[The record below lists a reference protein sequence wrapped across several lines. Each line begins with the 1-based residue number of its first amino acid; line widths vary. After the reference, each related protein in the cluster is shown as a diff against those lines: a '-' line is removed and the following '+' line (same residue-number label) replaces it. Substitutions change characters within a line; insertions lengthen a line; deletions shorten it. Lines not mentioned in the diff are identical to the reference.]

1 MGGNRWR
8 ERAAAAAAEEEVEEE
23 EDGSEQFHNDW
34 YEGVGTHCAA
44 DAIRH
49 SHVRGICADCYD
61 SSV

>member
-8 ERAAAAAAEEEVEEE
+8 EREAAAAAKEE

-34 YEGVGTHCAA
+34 YEGVRAHCAA